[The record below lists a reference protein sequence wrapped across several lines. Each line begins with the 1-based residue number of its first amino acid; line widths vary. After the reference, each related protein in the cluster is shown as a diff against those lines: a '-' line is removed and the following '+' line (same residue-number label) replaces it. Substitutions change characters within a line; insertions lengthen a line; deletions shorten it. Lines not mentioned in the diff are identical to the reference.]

1 MIISLEKPQIIAKS
15 IIEEL
20 KQIKELADSDKSIHP
35 ITHQELIYQIE
46 VAIIHLTYEE
56 PNRERLLT
64 YLTIARNI
72 AWEKR
77 TATAKAAVV
86 PKIDALIQTLD
97 G

>member
-64 YLTIARNI
+64 YLTIARKI
-72 AWEKR
+72 AEKR
-77 TATAKAAVV
+77 TATAEAVV